1 MSRYAVTPFGKAEK
15 TMHLDRFGGLD
26 VGKLAA
32 GQLVDAHNVHILA
45 GGALHSLPTEAA
57 IPIGDSAPLGGIYT
71 LCAEYDPAYETPV
84 TPDWVHENLCPAE
97 VLGYNAGLNITARIF
112 VADVGMPPKVNGAYR
127 RVLSAF
133 AEGGYTYIFYDAVYN
148 IIDQRRYEE
157 YEKVGSGIVANFY
170 TDDADEGYYT
180 AVCTLSQLWLD
191 RIDRGGNVE
200 TTLLGASI
208 DEHKRLSSAYERAT
222 MVQKGDGDFHYV
234 STDWMP
240 TLGASYTGK
249 PDKVYTDIYPK
260 LASGYAAS
268 SAYTDRAR
276 RAVRCYNR
284 SAGEGAFGA
293 LGEKLLLLPDMQL
306 LGRADGKPTLTD
318 VSGTVPLMTAAVQ
331 HFDRLFG
338 IYGSHL
344 YASAAGNCA
353 DLSVT
358 TDDLLPTAA
367 WQAVTPDGG
376 GFTAILSFDGQ
387 VVVFTETSMLTVR
400 GSELPFTLSYVGAYG
415 CPSQD
420 AAVCLGDW
428 LYFAT
433 DGDILRYNGSRVES
447 IGQAL
452 PRDLVLADAQL
463 SALDGRLA
471 VSLIEFDGVYL
482 YDPESESWSARR
494 SAYPEQFVGDILLV
508 AGRPV
513 RFAADYGDFS
523 AAVSLGCDARRRITS
538 LTLTAHLAPQSELCV
553 VDAAGNILLQ
563 MDEVYGETVTRTAAV
578 HTLYSESEPLLLCGS
593 GEVILYGITLR
604 YAPLRQR

>member
-1 MSRYAVTPFGKAEK
+1 MSRYAVKPFEKKEKA
-15 TMHLDRFGGLD
+15 MHVDRFRGLD
-26 VGKLAA
+26 AGSLVA
-32 GQLVDAHNVHILA
+32 GQLTDAHNVHILA
-45 GGALHSLPTEAA
+45 GGALHSLPDEAK
-57 IPIGDSAPLGGIYT
+57 IPLENSAPLGGIYT
-71 LCAEYDPAYETPV
+71 LCSEYDPAYETPV
-84 TPDWVHENLCPAE
+84 TPDWIHANLCPAD
-97 VLGYNAGLNITARIF
+97 VLGYNAGLNTTARIF
-112 VADVGMPPKVNGAYR
+112 VADVGMPPKVNGGYR

-200 TTLLGASI
+200 SMLVSASI
-208 DEHKRLSSAYERAT
+208 AEHKRLSSTYERAT

-240 TLGASYTGK
+240 SLGAAYTGK

-268 SAYTDRAR
+268 SAYADCTRG
-276 RAVRCYNR
+276 AVRCYNR
-284 SAGEGAFGA
+284 TAGEGVFGA
-293 LGEKLLLLPDMQL
+293 LGEKLLLLPDMQI

-318 VSGTVPLMTAAVQ
+318 VSGAVPKMTAAVQ

-353 DLSVT
+353 DFT
-358 TDDLLPTAA
+358 EAADNLPATAA
-367 WQAVTPDGG
+367 WHTVTPDGG

-387 VVVFTETSMLTVR
+387 VVVFTENSMLTVR
-400 GSELPFTLSYVGAYG
+400 GSALPFSLSYVGAYG

-420 AAVCLGDW
+420 AAVTLGDW

-447 IGQAL
+447 IGQGL
-452 PRDLVLADAQL
+452 PRDFVLADARL
-463 SALDGRLA
+463 SVSDGRIA
-471 VSLIEFDGVYL
+471 VRLIEFDGVYF
-482 YDPESESWSARR
+482 YDPQSESWSTRR
-494 SAYPEQFVGDILLV
+494 SAYPEAFAGDILLS
-508 AGRPV
+508 AGVPYRMT
-513 RFAADYGDFS
+513 AAYGDFS
-523 AAVSLGCDARRRITS
+523 AAISLGCDTRRRITS
-538 LTLTAHLAPQSELCV
+538 LTLTAHLAPQSVLCV
-553 VDAAGNILLQ
+553 TDAAGNILLQ
-563 MDEVYGETVTRTAAV
+563 MDEVYGDTVTRTAAV
-578 HTLYSESEPLLLCGS
+578 HTLYRESEPLLLRGS

-604 YAPLRQR
+604 YAPLRER